1 MKQLLPIILLGLLL
15 ASCIAVPGVGHK
27 GEPCDDGGGCLS
39 ELTCID
45 DVCVVAGGLNQP
57 CRLSGDLCDTGLQ
70 CTAGTCTDAPCT
82 GGTYQCIGDTLQF
95 CIQDAWSH
103 VTDCDSGLC
112 NAVSGH
118 CDTPPADGDME
129 QDRDVDTVVDG
140 DAEESTPEEELDWP
154 DLDTDVTDTLDADLP
169 EVEVEQDVDPEAEYE
184 ESGEAEADADADAEA
199 ETDAEVPCSCFVETF
214 CCDGCHPINERAE
227 CIDDNPATDNE
238 VCFAG
243 ECLEAPAY
251 RWSRSLAPDV
261 GLGGAVVTDSMLDDA
276 GNLYITG
283 HFRGTINLGDGPKV
297 AGDTENVFVASYTPG
312 GAVRYTQA
320 FASATGDQV
329 ATCIGVDGDD
339 GIAWVGGWFDGDFN
353 PGGNNLLENRGGQD
367 AFLIRLDVNGG
378 VMWARS
384 YGDSADNQ
392 RINDIVV
399 DNQDD
404 AYVVGAFQ
412 GSLNL
417 GEFIPNIISVT
428 TQSAFVAAMHDDGD
442 GFWVNSIVGNDGEQ
456 EATVIG
462 LNLAGDV
469 IAGGAY
475 TGTPMYKSSPFPEAT
490 SESMF
495 VISVGVDNT
504 GGWVNTFVSEGRD
517 TLEGLAI
524 AGDSSIII
532 CGTYKNTSPF
542 NSGTTA
548 QGGTD
553 PFIAELD
560 NDFYG
565 RVIWYRDEGSAGDDA
580 FNDCAIN
587 AFGRIFITG
596 YIGGAMTINGGTI
609 TPAGSGDAFTGSF
622 TDSGGYAWTML
633 WGDAAAAQQGTTVSA
648 DEFGRVFVGGSF
660 FGSMDMGNGIIDGG
674 NTFPNGFVGAYFGD
688 PLMNLN
694 P

>member
-1 MKQLLPIILLGLLL
+1 MKHLLPIILLGLLV
-15 ASCIAVPGVGHK
+15 ASCVSVPAVGHR
-27 GEPCDDGGGCLS
+27 GEPCDDGGGCLPD
-39 ELTCID
+39 LACID
-45 DVCVVAGGLNQP
+45 GLCVVAGGLNQP
-57 CRLSGDLCDTGLQ
+57 CRPSGKICDTGLQ
-70 CTAGTCTDAPCT
+70 CTGGTCTDAPCI

-95 CIQDAWSH
+95 CIEDAWSH
-103 VTDCDSGLC
+103 VADCGADLC
-112 NAVSGH
+112 NAVSGR
-118 CDTPPADGDME
+118 CDTPPVDGDAD
-129 QDRDVDTVVDG
+129 QDRDVDSIIDG
-140 DAEESTPEEELDWP
+140 DAEEEAVVPDGDADAVDVDDDSAELEADPP
-154 DLDTDVTDTLDADLP
+154 DSDTGDLP
-169 EVEVEQDVDPEAEYE
+169 EAETEPDTDPEAEFE
-184 ESGEAEADADADAEA
+184 LEA
-199 ETDAEVPCSCFVETF
+199 ETEQEEENVPCSCFTSGF
-214 CCDGCHPINERAE
+214 CCDGCHPINERSD
-227 CIDDNPATDNE
+227 CIDDDAATEDE

-243 ECLEAPAY
+243 ECLQAPAHL
-251 RWSRSLAPDV
+251 WSRALAPDAN
-261 GLGGAVVTDSMLDDA
+261 LGGAVVTDSVLDDA

-283 HFRGTINLGDGPKV
+283 HFRGTINLGEGPKT
-297 AGDTENVFVASYTPG
+297 AGDTENVFVASYTARG
-312 GAVRYTQA
+312 QVRYTQT
-320 FASATGDQV
+320 FASAAGDQV

-339 GIAWVGGWFDGDFN
+339 GIAWVGGWFDADFN

-367 AFLIRLDVNGG
+367 AFLIRLDANGG
-378 VMWARS
+378 VIWARA
-384 YGDSADNQ
+384 YGDSSDNQ

-399 DNQDD
+399 DNMGD

-412 GSLNL
+412 GSMNL

-428 TQSAFVAAMHDDGD
+428 TQSAFVVAMHDDGD

-462 LNLAGDV
+462 LNLAGNI
-469 IAGGAY
+469 IAGGTY
-475 TGTPMYKSSPFPEAT
+475 TGTPMYKSSPFPEAI

-504 GGWVNTFVSEGRD
+504 GGWVNTFVSDGRD

-560 NDFYG
+560 NAFYG
-565 RVIWYRDEGSAGDDA
+565 RVTWYRDEGSVGDDA
-580 FNDCAIN
+580 FNDCSIN

-596 YIGGAMTINGGTI
+596 YIGGTMTINSGSI
-609 TPAGSGDAFTGSF
+609 TPAGSGDVFTGSF
-622 TDSGGYAWTML
+622 TDTGNYAWTML

-648 DEFGRVFVGGSF
+648 DDYGRVFVGGSF
-660 FGSMDMGNGIIDGG
+660 YGSMDIGDGTISG
-674 NTFPNGFVGAYFGD
+674 GGAFPNGFVAVYFGD
-688 PLMNLN
+688 PLMYL